1 MAPGSGVF
9 ELRTWG
15 HYRSTPSISLIAS
28 SIEPIDTRCFT
39 QVIYR
44 EPSGKGRV
52 RQMGFR
58 AVKKV
63 G

>member
-9 ELRTWG
+9 ELRTWD
-15 HYRSTPSISLIAS
+15 HYPGTPSISSIAS

-44 EPSGKGRV
+44 EPSDKGGL
-52 RQMGFR
+52 RQRGFR